1 MHEHKKEN
9 VMKYIGKLFIATLLA
24 VVAFACTDTNENATG
39 KASISITD
47 APIDD
52 ANVKAVF
59 ISINSVEV
67 KGPDGWKTLDA
78 FEEPIKIDLLS
89 YQNGEAYFLT
99 EETLEAAAY
108 NEVRLM
114 LDIQEKTNGSQQ
126 NAGCYIEYK
135 DGTTQPLFVPSGG
148 QSGYKA
154 KGDFVIPAG
163 GTVALT
169 LDFDVRK
176 AIVKAGNSGKFILKP
191 TVRLIANNNAGLI
204 NGSFNAE
211 DSTFNKV
218 VVFAYANDEFDMSE
232 TDEPADEE
240 VRFENAITS
249 SVVADDDTFTLAFMN
264 AGTYDLYF
272 ANFDEEGNY
281 VGLIGSYEDVEVG
294 PGAIIELDLSL
305 SLLD

>member
-1 MHEHKKEN
+1 
-9 VMKYIGKLFIATLLA
+9 MKYIGKLFLA
-24 VVAFACTDTNENATG
+24 ILMGVFVFACNETNENATG

-52 ANVKAVF
+52 ANVEAVF

-89 YQNGEAYFLT
+89 YQHGEAYFLT

-108 NEVRLM
+108 NEVRLI
-114 LDIQEKTNGSQQ
+114 LDIQEKTNGIQQ
-126 NAGCYIEYK
+126 NTGCYIEYK

-191 TVRLIANNNAGLI
+191 TVRLVANEDAGLI
-204 NGSFNAE
+204 NGTFDAE

-218 VVFAYANDEFDMSE
+218 VVFAYANDAFDTSE
-232 TDEPADEE
+232 TEEPAEEE
-240 VRFENAITS
+240 VRFSNAVTS
-249 SVVADDDTFTLAFMN
+249 STVAEDGTFTLAFMN
-264 AGTYDLYF
+264 SGTYDFYF
-272 ANFDEEGNY
+272 ANFNEEGNY
-281 VGLIGSYEDVEVG
+281 AGLIGSNEDVEVG
-294 PGAIIELDLSL
+294 PGAIIELELSL